1 MKQLVKSH
9 WLTILV
15 GLFVLINIILVA
27 FNIIKSREIK
37 NEYSG
42 LAEAR
47 ESLVRERHLLEARMN
62 PSNPNMGS
70 NFYGMSCPEAT
81 LLSISGGRIELRD
94 LAGNV
99 IIIRF
104 SRFYRQDLTNLV
116 YLEHLAGKYQ
126 DQGVSLIFVNSLG
139 RHDREAIDRIVTLS
153 NPIIEDD
160 GSIRGLFNAL
170 PEDLIIIDRNHTI
183 RFKYNRAS
191 KAVLYNEVLKWMSP
205 NRTQP
210 ESIQT
215 VELEKL
221 LQRLSYYDVFSG
233 EKHTIGQFS
242 QPAILLTLFTSICT
256 GCEESYR
263 VQLIK
268 DLAKDKDSEKVKILM
283 LFGKGNNADA
293 IKDHSEMNEWD
304 ESSISVGVV
313 EDLGG
318 GTSSDY
324 YRIFELDVDPRT
336 FIIGKNKK
344 ILFAE
349 NLRNSKR
356 VNQQYIESFLK

>member
-1 MKQLVKSH
+1 M
-9 WLTILV
+9 
-15 GLFVLINIILVA
+15 A

-37 NEYSG
+37 NEYSR
-42 LAEAR
+42 LTEAR
-47 ESLVRERHLLEARMN
+47 ESLVLERQLLEARMN
-62 PSNPNMGS
+62 PSNPHMGS

-81 LLSISGGRIELRD
+81 LISISGDRIELRD

-104 SRFYRQDLTNLV
+104 SRFYRQDLPNLV

-126 DQGVSLIFVNSLG
+126 GQGVSLIFVNSLG

-160 GSIRGLFNAL
+160 GSIQGLFDAL
-170 PEDLIIIDRNHTI
+170 PEDLIIIDRDHTI

-215 VELEKL
+215 VELERL
-221 LQRLSYYDVFSG
+221 LRRLSYYDVFSG
-233 EKHTIGQFS
+233 EKHTINQFS

-283 LFGKGNNADA
+283 LFGKGNNIKA
-293 IKDHSEMNEWD
+293 IRQYAILNEWNKLQFT
-304 ESSISVGVV
+304 IGVI
-313 EDLGG
+313 EGSK
-318 GTSSDY
+318 TTTEPNY
-324 YRIFELDVDPRT
+324 YRLFELDTDPRT
-336 FIIGKNKK
+336 FVIDSDQK

-349 NLRNSKR
+349 TRRTSKLINIEYMKNL
-356 VNQQYIESFLK
+356 LK